1 MIESINLAYLIIFLI
16 CLIISAFFSSS
27 ETAFISLQR
36 VRIRH
41 LVNSGVAG
49 AEDVAKLTEHPE
61 KLLTTV
67 LLGNNFV
74 NTAAAALGTMIVV
87 SMIEDTT
94 LAVLVSTIAVT
105 MLLLIFS
112 EIVPK
117 TIATRIGERMALV
130 YIRPIRAIAWV
141 LSPVTFFLASMG
153 TGIAK
158 FLGGHSMSRQLIS
171 EEEIRA
177 MISIGR
183 EDGSVE
189 DGEAAIME
197 RVFRFGDRQVAEV
210 MTPRPDIVRVEKD
223 TKLDEF
229 LAIFAESPH
238 SRFPVHDET
247 VDNVIGILWI
257 KDVLLA
263 QAKGELDET
272 SIVTG
277 LARPV
282 YFVPETKIVGELFG
296 EMQDLRTQ
304 VTIVVDEY
312 GGTAGLVTMEQLLEE
327 IVGELGDELAVG
339 HKRIE
344 TIDLN
349 TYQVD
354 GGMRLEQANEE
365 LAMTL
370 PDGDYDTVAGFILSA
385 LGHIPKEGEQLR
397 YGDIAFTITEMKGVK
412 IEKVLII
419 KE

>member
-117 TIATRIGERMALV
+117 TVATRIGERMALV

-141 LSPVTFFLASMG
+141 LSPVTFFLASIG

-385 LGHIPKEGEQLR
+385 LGHIPKEGEKLR

>member
-117 TIATRIGERMALV
+117 TVATRIGERMALV

-141 LSPVTFFLASMG
+141 LSPVTFFLASIG